1 MKKYI
6 YRPNRKMTFEKS
18 VRQLEKQ
25 GTHKIV
31 KGAVDNTSPPVV
43 KHILEQARELHIQ
56 DLAVDIPAYEQYVA
70 AAGYA
75 DRYPG
80 YYAGNLFEKSLEHFV
95 ALQLLDIR
103 PEEVFIDLASEHSP
117 VPEIFSRM
125 ANARA
130 YGQDIMYP
138 AGIHG
143 NRIGGD
149 ACSMPVPDG
158 FAHKAALTCSLE
170 HFEQDAD
177 TRLFFELARV
187 LRPGGRVVVVP
198 FYLFTE
204 PAVQTDPAVSVPA
217 GVTFDRDAAVFCA
230 QGWGNRH
237 GRFYSPVSFQQRI
250 TDPLADKFRFDVV
263 HLVNAHAVDPSV
275 YARFAF
281 VAQRR

>member
-6 YRPNRKMTFEKS
+6 YRPTQKLTYETA
-18 VRQLEKQ
+18 VRVLEKQ

-31 KGAVDNTSPPVV
+31 KGAIDNTSPSVV
-43 KHILEQARELHIQ
+43 KNILDQAQDLGIQ
-56 DLAVDIPAYEQYVA
+56 DLAVDIAAYERYVA
-70 AAGYA
+70 KAGYA

-95 ALQLLDIR
+95 AFQLLDIR

-117 VPEIFSRM
+117 VPDIFSRLTG
-125 ANARA
+125 ARA

-143 NRIGGD
+143 SRIGGD

-177 TRLFFELARV
+177 TRLFSELARV

-217 GVTFDRDAAVFCA
+217 SVAFDRDAAVFCA

-237 GRFYSPVSFQQRI
+237 GRFYSPTSFQQRI
-250 TDPLADKFRFDVV
+250 TAPLAGKFRFDVV
-263 HLVNAHAVDPSV
+263 HLVNAHEVDASV

-281 VAQRR
+281 VAQRV